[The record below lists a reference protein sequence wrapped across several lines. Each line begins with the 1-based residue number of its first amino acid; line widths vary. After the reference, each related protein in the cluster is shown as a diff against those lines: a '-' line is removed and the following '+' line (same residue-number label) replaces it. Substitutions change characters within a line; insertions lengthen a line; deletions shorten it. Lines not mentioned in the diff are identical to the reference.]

1 MLTDPP
7 YAAPERL
14 SALLVSVGAADR
26 AAFKALYE
34 ATNRRLFGVAMMIL
48 RRRDAAEDLLQ
59 DAYVRIWTHARQ
71 YDPSRG
77 AAMAWLMRV
86 VRNMAIDELRRAR
99 RTEDIADHAEDLA
112 VDAPPLGDQVD
123 LSRGLARIR
132 PDYRDALLLTFV
144 EGYTHEELVAQL
156 AVPLGTAKARVRRGL
171 NQLRARLDHDVP
183 QGIH

>member
-1 MLTDPP
+1 MLTDLHH
-7 YAAPERL
+7 ADPERL
-14 SALLVSVGAADR
+14 EALLVAVGAADR
-26 AAFKALYE
+26 AAFKLLYE
-34 ATNRRLFGVAMMIL
+34 ATNRRLFGTAMMIL
-48 RRRDAAEDLLQ
+48 RRRDVAEDLLQ

-86 VRNMAIDELRRAR
+86 VRNLAIDELRRTR

-112 VDAPPLGDQVD
+112 VGTPPLSDQVD

-132 PDYRDALLLTFV
+132 PDYRDALLLAFV
-144 EGYTHEELVAQL
+144 EGYTHEELVTQL

-171 NQLRARLDHDVP
+171 DQLRARLERDAP
-183 QGIH
+183 QSVH